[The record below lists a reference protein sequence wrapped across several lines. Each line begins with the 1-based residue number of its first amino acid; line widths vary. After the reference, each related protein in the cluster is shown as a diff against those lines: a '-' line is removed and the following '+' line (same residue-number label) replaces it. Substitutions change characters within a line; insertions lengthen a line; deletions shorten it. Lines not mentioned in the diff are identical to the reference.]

1 MLGIPLVRRVET
13 TLFPELKFCFLL
25 GIPLVRRVETTTLHN
40 NFFLFVLGIP
50 LVRRVET
57 TIIPKGE
64 RGEVVLLMGKYF

>member
-13 TLFPELKFCFLL
+13 TALFSKGLNYP
-25 GIPLVRRVETTTLHN
+25 
-40 NFFLFVLGIP
+40 LGIP

-64 RGEVVLLMGKYF
+64 RGAVVLLMGKYS